1 MNKKLL
7 FFKKTA
13 ALLLCA
19 VLLLPC
25 SACFNSPEAKN
36 PGNDTGQITDSP
48 HSETRNE
55 AFNDY
60 VNRLFTETVTTDTIT
75 LHSYMEHPSDFG
87 VDNYEVTLGRYDL
100 AGLDNTSDITGKLTA
115 LKSFDRTT
123 LSPKQQITYDELLIY
138 LQNEL
143 EYSDLFLF
151 QTSLCTT
158 TGFHVQ
164 FPLILAE
171 YTFEEEK
178 DVKEYLAL
186 LEDSDGYFQS
196 LADYEALRSRNGYF
210 MEDALATQIVGEC
223 ENFIESAGSP
233 DSYLITTFDEK
244 LDALTG
250 ISDADKSAYKTANQ
264 AAVTGHL
271 IKGYRIL
278 TDGLKKLTGTNR
290 YQGGLCNYPDGEKYF
305 RYLLN
310 HSLGWSKSVDEYNTL
325 LDSYIR
331 SNLLTMQTLMAKDSS
346 LSSQFN
352 NFSFSITEPAA
363 VLTDLKTKIAADF
376 PQGPDV
382 SYDIKYITEA
392 LQDSVS
398 PAMYFLPQLD
408 NLNINS
414 IYINPKGT
422 RSSQLYPTLA
432 HEGYPGH
439 LYQTTYFADSDP
451 DLIRYLIAPDGYVE
465 GWATYCELFSYS
477 YADTGNPLLN
487 MLAQANYATIL
498 CLYAKCDLGINAL
511 GWTEND
517 VASYIA
523 DFGFTDKNVAHE
535 MYLSMVSNPG
545 NYCKYVLGWIGF
557 SELKKEARAQTGSAF
572 SNPDFHKYILDMGSV
587 PFDMLFDR
595 LEDWCSVQ
603 SAQ

>member
-1 MNKKLL
+1 M
-7 FFKKTA
+7 
-13 ALLLCA
+13 LCA

-87 VDNYEVTLGRYDL
+87 IDNYEVTLGRYDL
-100 AGLDNTSDITGKLTA
+100 AALDNTSDITGKLTA

-210 MEDALATQIVGEC
+210 MEDALATQIAGEC

-278 TDGLKKLTGTNR
+278 TDGLKNLPARTVIRAVFAITR
-290 YQGGLCNYPDGEKYF
+290 TA
-305 RYLLN
+305 
-310 HSLGWSKSVDEYNTL
+310 KSI
-325 LDSYIR
+325 S
-331 SNLLTMQTLMAKDSS
+331 
-346 LSSQFN
+346 
-352 NFSFSITEPAA
+352 
-363 VLTDLKTKIAADF
+363 
-376 PQGPDV
+376 
-382 SYDIKYITEA
+382 
-392 LQDSVS
+392 
-398 PAMYFLPQLD
+398 
-408 NLNINS
+408 
-414 IYINPKGT
+414 
-422 RSSQLYPTLA
+422 
-432 HEGYPGH
+432 
-439 LYQTTYFADSDP
+439 
-451 DLIRYLIAPDGYVE
+451 
-465 GWATYCELFSYS
+465 
-477 YADTGNPLLN
+477 
-487 MLAQANYATIL
+487 
-498 CLYAKCDLGINAL
+498 GI
-511 GWTEND
+511 
-517 VASYIA
+517 
-523 DFGFTDKNVAHE
+523 F
-535 MYLSMVSNPG
+535 
-545 NYCKYVLGWIGF
+545 
-557 SELKKEARAQTGSAF
+557 
-572 SNPDFHKYILDMGSV
+572 
-587 PFDMLFDR
+587 
-595 LEDWCSVQ
+595 
-603 SAQ
+603 

>member
-1 MNKKLL
+1 MEESPFMNKKLL

-87 VDNYEVTLGRYDL
+87 IDNYEVTLGRYDL

-233 DSYLITTFDEK
+233 DSYLD
-244 LDALTG
+244 
-250 ISDADKSAYKTANQ
+250 
-264 AAVTGHL
+264 
-271 IKGYRIL
+271 R
-278 TDGLKKLTGTNR
+278 
-290 YQGGLCNYPDGEKYF
+290 
-305 RYLLN
+305 
-310 HSLGWSKSVDEYNTL
+310 KSV
-325 LDSYIR
+325 
-331 SNLLTMQTLMAKDSS
+331 
-346 LSSQFN
+346 
-352 NFSFSITEPAA
+352 
-363 VLTDLKTKIAADF
+363 V
-376 PQGPDV
+376 
-382 SYDIKYITEA
+382 
-392 LQDSVS
+392 
-398 PAMYFLPQLD
+398 
-408 NLNINS
+408 
-414 IYINPKGT
+414 
-422 RSSQLYPTLA
+422 
-432 HEGYPGH
+432 
-439 LYQTTYFADSDP
+439 
-451 DLIRYLIAPDGYVE
+451 
-465 GWATYCELFSYS
+465 
-477 YADTGNPLLN
+477 
-487 MLAQANYATIL
+487 
-498 CLYAKCDLGINAL
+498 
-511 GWTEND
+511 
-517 VASYIA
+517 
-523 DFGFTDKNVAHE
+523 
-535 MYLSMVSNPG
+535 
-545 NYCKYVLGWIGF
+545 
-557 SELKKEARAQTGSAF
+557 
-572 SNPDFHKYILDMGSV
+572 
-587 PFDMLFDR
+587 
-595 LEDWCSVQ
+595 
-603 SAQ
+603 

>member
-1 MNKKLL
+1 MNKQRL
-7 FFKKTA
+7 FFKKA
-13 ALLLCA
+13 SALVLCTILLFT
-19 VLLLPC
+19 C
-25 SACFNSPEAKN
+25 SACFNISNTPK
-36 PGNDTGQITDSP
+36 PDSSTGQTFNGQYAETD
-48 HSETRNE
+48 NE
-55 AFNDY
+55 AFAQY
-60 VNRLFTETVTTDTIT
+60 VNELFAETVTTDTIT

-87 VDNYEVTLGRYDL
+87 IDNYEVTLGRYDL
-100 AGLDNTSDITGKLTA
+100 AALDNTSDITGKLTA

-250 ISDADKSAYKTANQ
+250 ISDADKAAYKTANQ

-278 TDGLKKLTGTNR
+278 TDELKKLTGTNR

-363 VLTDLKTKIAADF
+363 ILTDLKTKIAADF

-439 LYQTTYFADSDP
+439 LYQTIYYESTDP
-451 DLIRYLIAPDGYVE
+451 DPLRSIFSFGGYVE
-465 GWATYCELFSYS
+465 GWATYAEMGSYYLMPLS
-477 YADTGNPLLN
+477 KEQATLLQKNNSIILGLYTLAD
-487 MLAQANYATIL
+487 I
-498 CLYAKCDLGINAL
+498 GIHYE
-511 GWTEND
+511 GWTRMD
-517 VASYIA
+517 TVAFFSNYGI
-523 DFGFTDKNVAHE
+523 TDTDTVE
-535 MYLSMVSNPG
+535 RIYELIIGSPG
-545 NYCKYVLGWIGF
+545 NYLKYYIGYVEF
-557 SELKKEARAQTGSAF
+557 LELKKDWISEKGEEFSQKEFHEAVLKVGPA
-572 SNPDFHKYILDMGSV
+572 
-587 PFDMLFDR
+587 PFDIV
-595 LEDWCSVQ
+595 EDYMWEM
-603 SAQ
+603 